1 MAINLQVAKHQNES
15 GLDEAA
21 SGWRDE
27 ANRGSSNIW
36 LEGLEEAKRYAV
48 IGAQSV
54 ESRRV
59 VI

>member
-1 MAINLQVAKHQNES
+1 MAIKLRAANNQNES

-36 LEGLEEAKRYAV
+36 LEGLDGAKDM
-48 IGAQSV
+48 Q
-54 ESRRV
+54 
-59 VI
+59 